1 MHANAVMS
9 YLPSYARLLW
19 YSAVDGPSVRVKDQ
33 YITCILEQPTR
44 RNDLAKAHSAA
55 STFAVSDNETSTN
68 RQTTIVITSDCLQNC
83 TRPETRFE
91 PTKTFTGEGTM
102 CVCVGVL
109 DVPGF
114 VCSSP
119 WAIASCFYVPL
130 HVPIFRRDRCQL
142 TWLTFRTQSV

>member
-1 MHANAVMS
+1 MHACECIHI
-9 YLPSYARLLW
+9 LPPWLCQTAW

-33 YITCILEQPTR
+33 YITCILEQPNR

-102 CVCVGVL
+102 CVCVWASWTYLVSCVHRYGL
-109 DVPGF
+109 SRPASSYPFTCQSSDVTG
-114 VCSSP
+114 
-119 WAIASCFYVPL
+119 ADL
-130 HVPIFRRDRCQL
+130 L
-142 TWLTFRTQSV
+142 G